1 MKTKVSVSMSL
12 VLALAACAAPTPADR
27 AEQAANSMA
36 SFRAEISEGQKQ
48 VDTTTAAANALN
60 TATDKK
66 AAYDHLVAET
76 ANVESKAA
84 DLRAT
89 ADAMKA
95 KGREFFKKWEE
106 QIAQIKDDGL
116 RAKAKERSA
125 ERSKQYA
132 DLEMKMSSVKG
143 AYTPYLQDLKD
154 LQVAVGNDLNPKG
167 IESASGALKKTNL
180 DATELKNKLGD
191 VSKALEPIENDLKGG
206 APAPAMK

>member
-1 MKTKVSVSMSL
+1 MKTNVYVAMTL
-12 VLALAACAAPTPADR
+12 TLALAACGTPSPADR
-27 AEQAANSMA
+27 AEQAAESMTE
-36 SFRAEISEGQKQ
+36 FRADIAEGQKQ
-48 VDTTTAAANALN
+48 VDTATSAANALN
-60 TATDKK
+60 TAQDKK
-66 AAYDHLVAET
+66 AAYDRMVAET

-106 QIAQIKDDGL
+106 QIALIKDDSL
-116 RAKAKERSA
+116 RTKAKERSG

-132 DLEMKMSSVKG
+132 DLEQKMASVKG

-154 LQVAVGNDLNPKG
+154 LQIAVGNDLNPKG
-167 IESASGALKKTNL
+167 IESAGPALKKLNL

-206 APAPAMK
+206 APAPEKK